1 MIILGVVLMFIG
13 GFIFMLGKQGSCLAM
28 IIGAAINFGG
38 IACICC
44 AL

>member
-1 MIILGVVLMFIG
+1 MIILGILLMFIG
-13 GFIFMLGKQGSCLAM
+13 GFIFMVGEGNSCLMM

-44 AL
+44 AF